1 MLTSETVVSPP
12 WPSTTY
18 PPIRTIWSRNAA
30 AEAARRPATPG
41 TARTSVHLPVVRSI
55 AKAWLLIA
63 SQVFFGP
70 MPMKEKILDSLPAW
84 VMTTAL
90 LETATGRGLSLGS
103 SAAWRVAARKKN
115 SSAGD
120 GFFIDEILAAGTGI
134 GTEVKPS
141 VRDTEN
147 TD

>member
-1 MLTSETVVSPP
+1 
-12 WPSTTY
+12 
-18 PPIRTIWSRNAA
+18 
-30 AEAARRPATPG
+30 
-41 TARTSVHLPVVRSI
+41 
-55 AKAWLLIA
+55 
-63 SQVFFGP
+63 
-70 MPMKEKILDSLPAW
+70 MPMKEKILDSLPTW

-120 GFFIDEILAAGTGI
+120 GFFIDEILAAATGI

-147 TD
+147 TARIRRDRLRSTASCRSRGPQAPSLG